1 MDNLNASI
9 DLRILYHIVTHRINY
24 AMEVTTRTRQDV
36 QGGALVGYEGKPR
49 LLEAS
54 QVPSEHLE
62 DFRNLKKFPSWCTNN
77 LWVSLKEIKAA
88 LAQGTLCP
96 PVIVNERMIFGSVGG
111 GGGGGASAGSGS
123 ASGGSSAAAEGSGAA
138 AAAAAAAGFAA
149 PPPSSTSGAAT
160 PVLELE
166 TAAGAAIEFFSSAI
180 GIHVP
185 RMRFLP
191 VKNTSDL
198 FAVQSNLFD
207 IRHGILHLSPAR
219 SIPTPPIIRLGP
231 EFASLEAFIER
242 VHAGGT
248 LPDILEADHI
258 TITGN
263 VWFGKGCVL
272 RGSVVIVA
280 AEGSRIDIPPK
291 AELENVVC
299 TGSLRMLGT

>member
-1 MDNLNASI
+1 MPIPSHARCRLTLPATPSPLPTQVDNLNAAI
-9 DLRILYHIVTHRINY
+9 DLRILYHIVTKNINF
-24 AMEVTTRTRQDV
+24 AMEVTNRTRQDV

-54 QVPSEHLE
+54 QVPSEHAD
-62 DFRNLKKFPSWCTNN
+62 DFKSLKKFPNWCTNN

-88 LAQGTLCP
+88 LAGNTLCP
-96 PVIVNERMIFGSVGG
+96 PIIVNERNIQPGEGGSGEGGSGGGGGAGGG
-111 GGGGGASAGSGS
+111 GGGGGAGI
-123 ASGGSSAAAEGSGAA
+123 
-138 AAAAAAAGFAA
+138 
-149 PPPSSTSGAAT
+149 

-166 TAAGAAIEFFSSAI
+166 TAAGAAIEFFSNSV

-191 VKNTSDL
+191 VKNTGDL

-207 IRHGILHLSPAR
+207 IRHGILHISPAR

-231 EFASLEAFIER
+231 EFASLEAFLER
-242 VHAGGT
+242 VHCGGA
-248 LPDILEADHI
+248 LPCILEADHI

-263 VWFGKGCVL
+263 VWLGKGVVM

-280 AEGSRIDIPPK
+280 AEGSRIDIPSK
-291 AELENVVC
+291 SELENVVV
-299 TGSLRMLGT
+299 TGSLRLLGT

>member
-62 DFRNLKKFPSWCTNN
+62 DFRNLKRFPSWCTNN

-88 LAQGTLCP
+88 LAAGALCP
-96 PVIVNERMIFGSVGG
+96 PVIVNERMIPGSSSGGRGG
-111 GGGGGASAGSGS
+111 GGGGGGS
-123 ASGGSSAAAEGSGAA
+123 SGGGGSAAEGSGEA

-149 PPPSSTSGAAT
+149 PPPSASSGAAT

-166 TAAGAAIEFFSSAI
+166 TAAGAAIEFFSNSV

-185 RMRFLP
+185 RTRFLP
-191 VKNTSDL
+191 VKNTADL
-198 FAVQSNLFD
+198 FAVQSNLYE
-207 IRHGILHLSPAR
+207 IRHGLLHLSPQR

-258 TITGN
+258 SVTGN
-263 VWFGKGCVL
+263 VHFGKGVVL